1 MLPYRSLRGR
11 TPKTPTRMIRAIAPR
26 SDSEIPG
33 PSRGRRHRLSD
44 ETNETNSEKVDREQG
59 RAVLWGIG
67 VAALGMMT
75 LGQPLIRYGDAVELG
90 CLGLTAGMFAFLFD
104 ASYGFRGWLRI
115 AFMFMSLLMLTF
127 GAFQAIPLAK
137 VAARRSAT
145 NDRRCMAIQLDML
158 SAHPRRADGPALFH
172 ALGCVP
178 TDDPPPKTRELS
190 ARQLQPPRED
200 AAPGQHNRSGAGT
213 LDANDQEPGI
223 ANRKVR

>member
-1 MLPYRSLRGR
+1 MISRLALYFGTTWLVNCVSL
-11 TPKTPTRMIRAIAPR
+11 TAILLVLVTANVYVTRYK
-26 SDSEIPG
+26 
-33 PSRGRRHRLSD
+33 PSRLGPYY
-44 ETNETNSEKVDREQG
+44 
-59 RAVLWGIG
+59 VL
-67 VAALGMMT
+67 L
-75 LGQPLIRYGDAVELG
+75 
-90 CLGLTAGMFAFLFD
+90 
-104 ASYGFRGWLRI
+104 I
-115 AFMFMSLLMLTF
+115 AFLLMLTF

-213 LDANDQEPGI
+213 LDANDQEPGS

>member
-1 MLPYRSLRGR
+1 
-11 TPKTPTRMIRAIAPR
+11 MISAIAPR
-26 SDSEIPG
+26 SDREIPG
-33 PSRGRRHRLSD
+33 PSRGRRRRPAE
-44 ETNETNSEKVDREQG
+44 ETNETDAEKVDREQG

-67 VAALGMMT
+67 VAALGMVT

-115 AFMFMSLLMLTF
+115 AFIFASLVMLTF

-137 VAARRSAT
+137 VAAWRSAT

-158 SAHPRRADGPALFH
+158 SAHPRRADAPALFH

-178 TDDPPPKTRELS
+178 TDEPPPKTRELS
-190 ARQLQPPRED
+190 APQPQPPRED
-200 AAPGQHNRSGAGT
+200 AAPGQHNRSGAGP
-213 LDANDQEPGI
+213 LGANDQEPGS